1 MHLVG
6 DLIHIQAFMLSQQQ
20 DDLLPSRI
28 TKRVE
33 QALAGAKSLGHVIQG
48 PRLGSRHVFIVDG
61 LKRIDELYRELRV
74 LERSTGNH

>member
-6 DLIHIQAFMLSQQQ
+6 DLIHIQAFMLSKQQ
-20 DDLLPSRI
+20 DDLLPSGI

-48 PRLGSRHVFIVDG
+48 PRLCGRHIFSVDG
-61 LKRIDELYRELRV
+61 LNLIN
-74 LERSTGNH
+74 G